1 MAQKVFLRDATG
13 LVREFGIFDT
23 IWINLALVGVFFSLT
38 YVASTAPLIG
48 GDPLL
53 GGLFAVFFMFI
64 VAVAF
69 SIVSILTPRTAG
81 DYVFTSRYLHP
92 ALGFVGNAGYFAATV
107 PLFMGITIITLESFG
122 LSALFAYLGLATGNA
137 SYLSWAS
144 LLGQPTYEFAVGGS
158 LTVLAAILPLFGYS
172 VFKTLSKVIL
182 PLILVAVAVMFFVLG
197 TTPQSVALARLSSL
211 SGNPTLVQSVN
222 TWGATNNSPAP
233 SFTDWGNTLALNAV
247 YAVGFTYIISAI
259 YVAGEV
265 RQVRKTMPAAIIA
278 TLFIT
283 FVIFGGATILSYQT
297 FGYNFL
303 SNLYA
308 ESIVSAA
315 TPFPA
320 GVVPYLEFLAAA
332 ISNNVA
338 IGAFIIIVA
347 TIQLWWYQAN
357 AVFIGSRLL
366 LSYSFDRIA
375 PYAFGELSPRFHA
388 PIKGMIA
395 CLAIGMIAGV
405 FFLLPSTSA
414 VAFLMSGAAS
424 AILLLFPMAVV
435 GVALL
440 TFRFKWAKEYN
451 ASPIAKSYLG
461 GPVYLIAAVVTVL
474 YSLYTFYQFIS
485 VPAIFGSAGTE
496 GLETIFVPI
505 ILLFAFYF
513 VSRFIGTRKGADF
526 KLIFSQIPPE

>member
-1 MAQKVFLRDATG
+1 
-13 LVREFGIFDT
+13 
-23 IWINLALVGVFFSLT
+23 
-38 YVASTAPLIG
+38 
-48 GDPLL
+48 
-53 GGLFAVFFMFI
+53 
-64 VAVAF
+64 
-69 SIVSILTPRTAG
+69 
-81 DYVFTSRYLHP
+81 
-92 ALGFVGNAGYFAATV
+92 
-107 PLFMGITIITLESFG
+107 MGITIITLESFG

-137 SYLSWAS
+137 SYLSWAT
-144 LLGQPTYEFAVGGS
+144 LLGQPTYEFAVGGG
-158 LTVLAAILPLFGYS
+158 LTVLAAILPLFGYW
-172 VFKTLSKVIL
+172 VFKTLSKVVL
-182 PLILVAVAVMFFVLG
+182 PLILVAVAVMFIVLA
-197 TTPQSVALARLSSL
+197 TTPQSVALERLSSL
-211 SGNPTLVQSVN
+211 AGNPNLVQSVN
-222 TWGATNNSPAP
+222 TWGATNNNPVP
-233 SFTDWGNTLALNAV
+233 SITDWGNTLALNAI

-278 TLFIT
+278 TLLIT

-303 SNLYA
+303 SNLNA
-308 ESIVSAA
+308 ESIVFASP
-315 TPFPA
+315 PFP
-320 GVVPYLEFLAAA
+320 VVPYLDFLAAA

-375 PYAFGELSPRFHA
+375 PYAFGELNPRFHA
-388 PIKGMIA
+388 PVKGMIG

-440 TFRFKWAKEYN
+440 TFRFKWANEYK

-461 GPVYLIAAVVTVL
+461 GPVYLIAAVVTIL